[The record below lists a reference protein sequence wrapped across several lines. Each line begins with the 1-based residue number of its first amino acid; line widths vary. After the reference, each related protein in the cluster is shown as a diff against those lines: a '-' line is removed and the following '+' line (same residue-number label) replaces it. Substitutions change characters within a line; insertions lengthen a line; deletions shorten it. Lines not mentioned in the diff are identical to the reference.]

1 MPEEISAIFI
11 SGFISVIFN
20 MDFSAILFGEN
31 AFFPSYMK
39 FPIIVM
45 ITTLGWICIT
55 FITPPEKRD
64 IKEQRQEVQ
73 VGKNC

>member
-1 MPEEISAIFI
+1 
-11 SGFISVIFN
+11 
-20 MDFSAILFGEN
+20 
-31 AFFPSYMK
+31 MK

-64 IKEQRQEVQ
+64 ILLSFYKRTTPGGPGWKKIVSGIEIKE
-73 VGKNC
+73 KNGAFLMVFLQQYLV